1 MGGGPRAA
9 AGAGGGGVR
18 NILGARARVTKRLG
32 SASASGGGGG
42 GGKGNTSNGV
52 MDSFAASEGPEG
64 RSTGGDVT
72 VEGEGNGD
80 GAVEEVVVAEIRR
93 EDDFQGWLSQQKAG
107 WRRHREE
114 SKLKRRSEA
123 RSQVQ
128 QQ

>member
-1 MGGGPRAA
+1 M
-9 AGAGGGGVR
+9 R

-32 SASASGGGGG
+32 GANASAGGGGGG

-52 MDSFAASEGPEG
+52 ISFAVSEGPGG
-64 RSTGGDVT
+64 RPTGAGEA
-72 VEGEGNGD
+72 VEGEG
-80 GAVEEVVVAEIRR
+80 AVEEEVVVADIRR
-93 EDDFQGWLSQQKAG
+93 EDDFQGWLAQQKAG